1 MTKRNVGR
9 KGLIPSYRLE
19 FSMKGNQDRNSSR
32 KLGAETETESLEEW
46 FFLVCSPWLSL
57 PAFLHNPGP
66 PAQEG
71 HSPHVL
77 GPPTSVINQENTPL
91 EMPTDQSVGGN
102 PSVEVPSCQM
112 TLVCVKMA
120 KTTQHSCGGHS
131 VIHVINVVEL
141 CAFNAYNGKMYILHN
156 LP

>member
-1 MTKRNVGR
+1 MWGG
-9 KGLIPSYRLE
+9 KGLFHCIGYSPAWRGTRTGTQAGSWGQKL
-19 FSMKGNQDRNSSR
+19 KQKAWRND
-32 KLGAETETESLEEW
+32 
-46 FFLVCSPWLSL
+46 FFLVCFPWLSL
-57 PAFLHNPGP
+57 LAFLHNPEP

-77 GPPTSVINQENTPL
+77 GPPTSVINQKNTPL
-91 EMPTDQSVGGN
+91 EMPTGQSVGGN